1 MILIFHLPNLK
12 LNFRHLKGGKNVDVF
27 ETFFVKL
34 ISRKKTSTFD
44 FISTLLT
51 SLPKHALLK
60 AKASINSP
68 TIIIIVNTTA
78 NSKLFGFSR
87 VFLSSECRHNVEW
100 MEVYLAPGC
109 MGSPVL
115 KKCKH
120 IHYKVIFF
128 LIF

>member
-1 MILIFHLPNLK
+1 M
-12 LNFRHLKGGKNVDVF
+12 DVF
-27 ETFFVKL
+27 EPFFVKL
-34 ISRKKTSTFD
+34 ISRKKNSTFD
-44 FISTLLT
+44 FNSTLLT

-120 IHYKVIFF
+120 IHYKVNFF
-128 LIF
+128 